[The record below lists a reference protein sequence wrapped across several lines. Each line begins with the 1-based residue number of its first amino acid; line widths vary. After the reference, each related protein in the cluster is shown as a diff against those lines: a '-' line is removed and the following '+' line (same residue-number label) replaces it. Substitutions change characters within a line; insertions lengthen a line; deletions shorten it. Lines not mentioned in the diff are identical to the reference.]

1 MSSRIAALEKALV
14 AFRAD
19 HDALKARV
27 ERLEAGALA
36 EVEQLKAQL
45 AAAQPALELEA
56 LRAGRFSV
64 GKVSFLAHL
73 CKADEPGGCT
83 VCGPT
88 IARPTRDDAPAVDL
102 TGFFEEGALLEVDD
116 VPCKCSSCAEE
127 QARKERGA

>member
-1 MSSRIAALEKALV
+1 MSSRIAAL
-14 AFRAD
+14 RAD

-56 LRAGRFSV
+56 LRAGRFSI
-64 GKVSFLAHL
+64 GKVAPLVHL
-73 CKADEPGGCT
+73 CTADEPGGCA

-88 IARPTRDDAPAVDL
+88 IARPTRDDAPAVDF
-102 TGFFEEGALLEVDD
+102 TGFFEEGAFLEVDD
-116 VPCKCSSCAEE
+116 APCKCSSCAEE
-127 QARKERGA
+127 QARKERGE